1 MTPANDIELK
11 PAYIW
16 AFLKCLPLLLLA
28 VTFLLLAWWLSHF
41 FILFSLAVTG
51 AAWYRMLYLRSYT
64 FHVTPELIRLQH
76 GIFSKRSDQVEM
88 FRIKDYVVTQSFFQQ
103 FFKLMNVT
111 LITTDME
118 NHSVYMFGIPESD
131 IIDTIRERVQQAR
144 QDNHIYEIN

>member
-1 MTPANDIELK
+1 MTPVNDIELK

-16 AFLKCLPLLLLA
+16 AFLKCFPLLLLA
-28 VTFLLLAWWLSHF
+28 VTFLLLAWWLSHY

-64 FHVTPELIRLQH
+64 FQITHELIRLQH
-76 GIFSKRSDQVEM
+76 GIFNKRSDLVEM
-88 FRIKDYVVTQSFFQQ
+88 FRIKDYVITQSFLQQ
-103 FFKLMNVT
+103 LFKIMNVT
-111 LITTDME
+111 LKTTDPE
-118 NHSVYMFGIPESD
+118 NYSVDMFGIPESD